1 MSRTTGVQ
9 NLLVNTFRPVYTYD
23 TTSTLYTVKVDLS
36 NVNTYYGNSANVLW
50 AQVGDSACNVYVGKE
65 SGNDPTV
72 TVNRCSNV
80 TAVGWAAASNAS
92 NVSNS
97 AFFGKES
104 GTGAQTM
111 SNMVGIG
118 YQAGI
123 GTASVRVGA
132 GTTGA
137 GISNTVVGTASTTG
151 AYSNSILIGPGL
163 AADKSWRFRLG
174 GTQTKPYLLGDISTG
189 WLGIVATSPVT
200 AYTVL
205 DISGDQYVKGNL
217 GINIAPGTR
226 TLDVNGNFRTQDSAS
241 NRLDFSNGNFTVEKG
256 SNTMSFSNSAFLVR
270 DTCLNTISY
279 AGGRLSVTDASSA
292 EFDVS
297 AGTTRSSGGF
307 YSKTGIVSL
316 GSGQPSEVLGPIKQ
330 GLIFVTAAN
339 NVGEFSTDGFGYMI
353 LASSPSNLTTISQYR
368 INSNTT
374 VVGVGENIV
383 VSNAVDSAIYYY
395 SVTYFPIRPLL
406 L

>member
-9 NLLVNTFRPVYTYD
+9 NLLVNTFRPVYAYD

-97 AFFGKES
+97 AFLGKEA

-132 GTTGA
+132 GTSGA
-137 GISNTVVGTASTTG
+137 GISNTVLGTASTTG

-163 AADKSWRFRLG
+163 SADKSWRFRLG

-279 AGGRLSVTDASSA
+279 VGGQLSVIDASSA

-307 YSKTGIVSL
+307 YSTTGVVST
-316 GSGQPSEVLGPIKQ
+316 GSVEPSVLGPIKM
-330 GLIFVTAAN
+330 GLIFVSLVNTPVSGTTG
-339 NVGEFSTDGFGYMI
+339 VGYVF
-353 LASSPSNLTTISQYR
+353 LATSPSILTTITSYR
-368 INSNTT
+368 IDSNTT
-374 VVGVGENIV
+374 VFGSGTNLV
-383 VSNAVDSAIYYY
+383 VSNSVESQVYNY
-395 SVTYFPIRPLL
+395 SVTYFPVRP
-406 L
+406 